1 MLGYSGDDDSNLAIL
16 NRILIGI
23 AKYLTDQKQMENQK
37 IEDRELIQFEEVRF
51 NKFEFVKILSLVK
64 RKSSLQDLHT
74 DYCPHVGPDDD
85 LITPYKNYFD
95 QVMDLGCFHLSALHF
110 PTGGAFSYIQGDF
123 ESINKCVIDSFQKAE
138 NAKANLPIEKQ
149 HFQVKRCCEYC

>member
-64 RKSSLQDLHT
+64 RKSSLQDMSRLAARFRIFKGT
-74 DYCPHVGPDDD
+74 
-85 LITPYKNYFD
+85 LN
-95 QVMDLGCFHLSALHF
+95 
-110 PTGGAFSYIQGDF
+110 
-123 ESINKCVIDSFQKAE
+123 
-138 NAKANLPIEKQ
+138 
-149 HFQVKRCCEYC
+149 R

>member
-64 RKSSLQDLHT
+64 RKSSLQDLH
-74 DYCPHVGPDDD
+74 
-85 LITPYKNYFD
+85 N
-95 QVMDLGCFHLSALHF
+95 
-110 PTGGAFSYIQGDF
+110 
-123 ESINKCVIDSFQKAE
+123 
-138 NAKANLPIEKQ
+138 
-149 HFQVKRCCEYC
+149 